1 MSSSENGLVSF
12 PPGTTTC
19 CLGRNGIFT
28 TVGIYVDSFDHKIIL
43 TPQHSRGQMARCT
56 IELPNDSR
64 VLLGL
69 ILELLKS
76 NPGTREALQQ
86 EFAQTGDP
94 PAQA

>member
-1 MSSSENGLVSF
+1 M
-12 PPGTTTC
+12 
-19 CLGRNGIFT
+19 FT
-28 TVGIYVDSFDHKIIL
+28 TVGIYVDGFDHKIIL

-64 VLLGL
+64 VMLGL